1 MFSANEKGFP
11 AKNVYPSEVGIHI
24 ECYGEEDALSAYF
37 DCKSKGMNVEFDG
50 TTVIW
55 KFHNPKETISTS
67 ICPTV
72 FDEES
77 TGG

>member
-11 AKNVYPSEVGIHI
+11 AKNVYPSEIGIHI
-24 ECYGEEDALSAYF
+24 ECYSEEDAEAAYF

-67 ICPTV
+67 IYLPV
-72 FDEES
+72 FD
-77 TGG
+77 GGAIGL